1 MPVTGRKNF
10 TFKEDFANEKT
21 FDQHGSGGQ
30 YGSQHHT
37 CPCFCIRGG
46 QQPETVIG
54 QEIDRQNSSEDY
66 SEVSSLDQLTYTGN
80 ECKVRLKENI
90 VMTTAVTVNSGN
102 RLTIDLNGHT
112 LTAPENDRA
121 FRIQDGALTI
131 EDSIGTG
138 VIQGSGTVTSYGGNG
153 GAIWMS
159 SSDSNNAL
167 TLTGGTI
174 RGFTAKYG
182 AGVYMGSGTFHMTGG
197 AIQNCLATDG
207 GLADGGG
214 VYVFGGSFELTDG
227 TISACK
233 ANNAGG
239 GVYVSSGSFE
249 MSGGSIE
256 NCTAHEG
263 AGVKV
268 YASNGK
274 TASFSMNGSG
284 EIKNCNQNGVSVSAI
299 GNGTPEFTMD
309 GGTIEGS
316 SGYGVWV
323 AAGSAVMSGGSVKDS
338 ERYDI
343 YIGRSATLTVNNTQV
358 GGTVMN
364 MGAITGQGSAEF
376 TGTVENL
383 GYVGAGKIT
392 GCKIHRIEHRS
403 PYKGTIENSTWDE
416 YVYLLG
422 YRWPAEKIPSAAGES
437 ISLKFP
443 SYISEPAAM
452 TNTLVI
458 PEGVT
463 VTVDLA
469 GKPVSADTTVTSD
482 IKIINHGTLT
492 LIDSST
498 GGTLSIPIENDGVL
512 NANGGTVTGE
522 VTNKGTI
529 QATGTPVTKF
539 TGTLVNEE
547 GASVTAGNFMDCT
560 ITNNG
565 GTIGGDA
572 IFDRPEPDPEQPG
585 AGSEDGGAGAV
596 IAALAVGTVVVGGG
610 ILLAHSY
617 IQNNLP
623 EGFAVPETRRELA
636 VVLWNMA
643 SKPEPASQQTYTDV
657 QDEEVLK
664 AVCWAVENELVTP
677 ETESTL
683 GADVRVNRL
692 QVIGAMY
699 QTNKRKK

>member
-1 MPVTGRKNF
+1 MRPG
-10 TFKEDFANEKT
+10 
-21 FDQHGSGGQ
+21 
-30 YGSQHHT
+30 
-37 CPCFCIRGG
+37 GG

-66 SEVSSLDQLTYTGN
+66 SEVSSLNQLTYTGN
-80 ECKVRLKENI
+80 ECKVRLTEDI
-90 VMTTAVTVNSGN
+90 VMTGAVTVNNGN

-112 LTAPENDRA
+112 LTAAANSQA
-121 FRIQDGALTI
+121 FRIQNGALTI
-131 EDSIGTG
+131 EDSGSTG
-138 VIQGSGTVTSYGGNG
+138 VIQGSGTVTGNG

-159 SSDSNNAL
+159 SNDSNNAL

-174 RGFTAKYG
+174 RGFTA
-182 AGVYMGSGTFHMTGG
+182 T
-197 AIQNCLATDG
+197 
-207 GLADGGG
+207 DGGG
-214 VYVFGGSFELTDG
+214 VYVSGGSFEMSGG
-227 TISACK
+227 TISACN
-233 ANNAGG
+233 AANAGG

-268 YASNGK
+268 LASSGK
-274 TASFSMNGSG
+274 ASFSMSGSG
-284 EIKNCNQNGVSVSAI
+284 EIKNCNQDGVSIAAI
-299 GNGTPEFTMD
+299 GGTSEFSMS
-309 GGTIEGS
+309 GGTIEDN
-316 SGYGVWV
+316 SGFGVWV
-323 AAGSAVMSGGSVKDS
+323 DNGSAVMSGGSVKGS

-343 YIGRSATLTVNNTQV
+343 YIGSRAALTVKNTQV
-358 GGTVMN
+358 GGTVLN
-364 MGAITGQGSAEF
+364 LGKITGQGSAEF
-376 TGTVENL
+376 TGTVENS
-383 GYVGAGKIT
+383 GSAVAEIT

-403 PYKGTIENSTWDE
+403 PYKGTITDSPCDE

-422 YRWPAEKIPSAAGES
+422 RSWKIPSEAGES
-437 ISLKFP
+437 ITLKVSSYLPPVMENSL
-443 SYISEPAAM
+443 
-452 TNTLVI
+452 TI
-458 PEGVT
+458 PKGVT

-469 GKPVSADTTVTSD
+469 GKTLSAKESD
-482 IKIINHGTLT
+482 FKIINHGTLT

-498 GGTLSIPIENDGVL
+498 GGTLSIPIENDDDGVL
-512 NANGGTVTGE
+512 NANGGTVTSE

-529 QATGTPVTKF
+529 KATGTPVTQF
-539 TGTLVNEE
+539 TGTLVNQE
-547 GASVTAGNFMDCT
+547 GASVTAGDFRGCM

-572 IFDRPEPDPEQPG
+572 IWDNPEPGPEQPG

-596 IAALAVGTVVVGGG
+596 IAALAVGTAVVGGG

-623 EGFAVPETRRELA
+623 EGFAVPETRQELA

-643 SKPEPASQQTYTDV
+643 GKPEPASQQTYTDV

>member
-1 MPVTGRKNF
+1 MRKRLISMVLAVSMAVSIMPAPA
-10 TFKEDFANEKT
+10 FA
-21 FDQHGSGGQ
+21 SG
-30 YGSQHHT
+30 
-37 CPCFCIRGG
+37 GG
-46 QQPETVIG
+46 QQSETVIG
-54 QEIDRQNSSEDY
+54 QEIDRQNSSGDY
-66 SEVSSLDQLTYTGN
+66 SEVSSLDQLIYTN
-80 ECKVRLKENI
+80 NKCKVRLTENI
-90 VMTTAVTVNSGN
+90 VMTGAVTVNNGN

-112 LTAPENDRA
+112 LTAAANSKA
-121 FRIQDGALTI
+121 FWIRNGALTI

-138 VIQGSGTVTSYGGNG
+138 VIQGNGTVNGDG

-174 RGFTAKYG
+174 RGFTA
-182 AGVYMGSGTFHMTGG
+182 T
-197 AIQNCLATDG
+197 
-207 GLADGGG
+207 DGGG
-214 VYVFGGSFELTDG
+214 VYVDGGSFEMSGG
-227 TISACK
+227 TISACN
-233 ANNAGG
+233 ATNAGG
-239 GVYVSSGSFE
+239 GVYVSSGSFK

-256 NCTAHEG
+256 DCTAHEG

-274 TASFSMNGSG
+274 TASFSMTGGEIQNCNTDGVSIYAIGSG
-284 EIKNCNQNGVSVSAI
+284 TS
-299 GNGTPEFTMD
+299 EFTMT
-309 GGTIEGS
+309 GGTIEDNG
-316 SGYGVWV
+316 GYGVWV
-323 AAGSAVMSGGSVKDS
+323 DNGSAVMSGGSVKGS

-343 YIGRSATLTVNNTQV
+343 YIGSRATLTVNNTQV
-358 GGTVMN
+358 GGTVLN
-364 MGAITGQGSAEF
+364 MGKITGQGSAEF
-376 TGTVENL
+376 TGTVENS
-383 GYVGAGKIT
+383 GYAAAGIT

-403 PYKGTIENSTWDE
+403 PYKGTITDSPCDE

-422 YRWPAEKIPSAAGES
+422 YSWPTAKIPSGAGES

-443 SYISEPAAM
+443 SYITPKME
-452 TNTLVI
+452 NTLEI

-469 GKPVSADTTVTSD
+469 GKPVSADTGASD

-492 LIDSST
+492 LIDSGT
-498 GGTLSIPIENDGVL
+498 DGTLSIPIENDGVL
-512 NANGGTVTGE
+512 NANGGTVTGK
-522 VTNKGTI
+522 VTNRGTI

-547 GASVTAGNFMDCT
+547 GASVTAGNFKDCT

-565 GTIGGDA
+565 GTIGGGA
-572 IFDRPEPDPEQPG
+572 ILDNPEPDPEQPG

-596 IAALAVGTVVVGGG
+596 IAALAVGTAVVGGG

-623 EGFAVPETRRELA
+623 EGFAVPETRQELA

-643 SKPEPASQQTYTDV
+643 GKPEPASQQTYTDV

-664 AVCWAVENELVTP
+664 AVCWAVENELVIP

-692 QVIGAMY
+692 QVIRAMY

>member
-1 MPVTGRKNF
+1 MRP
-10 TFKEDFANEKT
+10 
-21 FDQHGSGGQ
+21 
-30 YGSQHHT
+30 
-37 CPCFCIRGG
+37 GG

-54 QEIDRQNSSEDY
+54 QEIDRQNSSGDY
-66 SEVSSLDQLTYTGN
+66 LEVSSLDQLTYINN
-80 ECKVRLKENI
+80 ECKVRLTKDI
-90 VMTTAVTVNSGN
+90 VMTKAVTVNNGN
-102 RLTIDLNGHT
+102 SLTIDLNGHT
-112 LTAPENDRA
+112 LTAAANSQA
-121 FRIQDGALTI
+121 FRIQGGALTI

-138 VIQGSGTVTSYGGNG
+138 VIQGSGTVTGNG

-174 RGFTAKYG
+174 RGFTA
-182 AGVYMGSGTFHMTGG
+182 T
-197 AIQNCLATDG
+197 
-207 GLADGGG
+207 DGGG
-214 VYVFGGSFELTDG
+214 VYVDG
-227 TISACK
+227 
-233 ANNAGG
+233 
-239 GVYVSSGSFE
+239 GSFE

-256 NCTAHEG
+256 DCTAHEG

-274 TASFSMNGSG
+274 TASFSMTGGEIQNCNTDGVSIYAIGSG
-284 EIKNCNQNGVSVSAI
+284 TS
-299 GNGTPEFTMD
+299 EFTMT
-309 GGTIEGS
+309 GGTIEDNG
-316 SGYGVWV
+316 GYGVWV
-323 AAGSAVMSGGSVKDS
+323 DNGSAVMSGGSVKGS

-343 YIGRSATLTVNNTQV
+343 YIGSRATLTVNNTQV
-358 GGTVMN
+358 GGTVLN
-364 MGAITGQGSAEF
+364 MGKITGQGSAEF
-376 TGTVENL
+376 TGTVENS
-383 GYVGAGKIT
+383 GYAAAGIT

-403 PYKGTIENSTWDE
+403 PYKGTIEGSTWDE

-422 YRWPAEKIPSAAGES
+422 YSWPTAKIPSGAGES

-443 SYISEPAAM
+443 SYITPKME
-452 TNTLVI
+452 NTLEI

-469 GKPVSADTTVTSD
+469 GKPVSADTGASD

-492 LIDSST
+492 LIDSGT
-498 GGTLSIPIENDGVL
+498 DGTLSIPIENDGVL
-512 NANGGTVTGE
+512 NANGGTVTGK
-522 VTNKGTI
+522 VTNRGTI
-529 QATGTPVTKF
+529 QATGTPVTQF
-539 TGTLVNEE
+539 TGTLVNQE
-547 GASVTAGNFMDCT
+547 GASVTAGDFRGCT

-565 GTIGGDA
+565 GTIGGGA
-572 IFDRPEPDPEQPG
+572 ILDKPEPDPEQPG

-623 EGFAVPETRRELA
+623 EGFAVPETRQELA

-643 SKPEPASQQTYTDV
+643 GKPEPASQQTYTDV

>member
-1 MPVTGRKNF
+1 MRPG
-10 TFKEDFANEKT
+10 
-21 FDQHGSGGQ
+21 
-30 YGSQHHT
+30 
-37 CPCFCIRGG
+37 GG

-54 QEIDRQNSSEDY
+54 QEIDQQNSSGDY
-66 SEVSSLDQLTYTGN
+66 SEVSSLDQLTYTNN
-80 ECKVRLKENI
+80 ECKVRLTESI
-90 VMTTAVTVNSGN
+90 VMTGAVTVNNGN

-112 LTAPENDRA
+112 LTAAENSRA
-121 FRIQDGALTI
+121 FFIQNGALTI
-131 EDSIGTG
+131 EDSIGGG
-138 VIQGSGTVTSYGGNG
+138 VIQGSGTVTGNG

-159 SSDSNNAL
+159 SNDSNNAL

-174 RGFTAKYG
+174 RGFTA
-182 AGVYMGSGTFHMTGG
+182 T
-197 AIQNCLATDG
+197 
-207 GLADGGG
+207 DGGG
-214 VYVFGGSFELTDG
+214 VYVSGGSFEMSGG
-227 TISACK
+227 TISACN
-233 ANNAGG
+233 AANAGG

-256 NCTAHEG
+256 DCTAHEG

-268 YASNGK
+268 LASSGK
-274 TASFSMNGSG
+274 ASFSMSGSG
-284 EIKNCNQNGVSVSAI
+284 EIKNCNQDGVSIAAI
-299 GNGTPEFTMD
+299 GGTSEFSMS
-309 GGTIEGS
+309 GGTIEDN
-316 SGYGVWV
+316 SGFGVWV
-323 AAGSAVMSGGSVKDS
+323 DNGSAVMSGGSVKGS

-343 YIGRSATLTVNNTQV
+343 YIGSRAALTVKNTQV
-358 GGTVMN
+358 GGTVLN
-364 MGAITGQGSAEF
+364 LGKITGQGSAEF
-376 TGTVENL
+376 TGTVENS
-383 GYVGAGKIT
+383 GYAVAEIT

-403 PYKGTIENSTWDE
+403 PYKGTITDSPCDE

-422 YRWPAEKIPSAAGES
+422 RSWPTAKIPSEAGES
-437 ISLKFP
+437 ITLKVSSYLPPVMENSL
-443 SYISEPAAM
+443 E
-452 TNTLVI
+452 I
-458 PEGVT
+458 PKGVT

-469 GKPVSADTTVTSD
+469 GKTLSAKESD
-482 IKIINHGTLT
+482 FKIINHGTLT
-492 LIDSST
+492 LIDSGT
-498 GGTLSIPIENDGVL
+498 DGTLSIPIENDDDGVL
-512 NANGGTVTGE
+512 NANGGTVTSE

-529 QATGTPVTKF
+529 QATGTPVTQF

-547 GASVTAGNFMDCT
+547 GASVTAGDFRDCT

-572 IFDRPEPDPEQPG
+572 IWDNPEPGPEQPG

-596 IAALAVGTVVVGGG
+596 IAALAVGTAVVGGG

-623 EGFAVPETRRELA
+623 EGFAVPETRQELA

-643 SKPEPASQQTYTDV
+643 GKPEPASQQTYTDV

>member
-1 MPVTGRKNF
+1 MRPG
-10 TFKEDFANEKT
+10 
-21 FDQHGSGGQ
+21 
-30 YGSQHHT
+30 
-37 CPCFCIRGG
+37 GG
-46 QQPETVIG
+46 QQSETVIG
-54 QEIDRQNSSEDY
+54 QEIDQQNSSDDY
-66 SEVSSLDQLTYTGN
+66 TEVNSLDNLTYTN
-80 ECKVRLKENI
+80 NVCKIRLAADT
-90 VMTTAVTVNSGN
+90 VMTGSVTVNSGKS
-102 RLTIDLNGHT
+102 LTIDLNGHT
-112 LTAPENDRA
+112 LTAPENSKA
-121 FRIQDGALTI
+121 FWIRNGALTI

-138 VIQGSGTVTSYGGNG
+138 VIQGSGTVNGYG

-159 SSDSNNAL
+159 SGDSTNAL

-174 RGFTAKYG
+174 RGFNAGYG
-182 AGVYMGSGTFHMTGG
+182 AGVYMGNGTFHMTGG
-197 AIQNCLATDG
+197 AIQSCSA
-207 GLADGGG
+207 ADGGG
-214 VYVFGGSFELTDG
+214 VYVDGGSFKMTDG
-227 TISACK
+227 TISACN
-233 ANNAGG
+233 ATNAGG
-239 GVYVSSGSFE
+239 GVYVSSGTFE

-268 YASNGK
+268 LVSSGK
-274 TASFSMNGSG
+274 ASFSMS
-284 EIKNCNQNGVSVSAI
+284 
-299 GNGTPEFTMD
+299 

-316 SGYGVWV
+316 SRDGVSIAAIGSGTPEFSMSGGTIKDNSGFGVWV
-323 AAGSAVMSGGSVKDS
+323 DNGSAVISGGSVKGS
-338 ERYDI
+338 ERYDV
-343 YIGRSATLTVNNTQV
+343 YIGSRAALKVNDTQV
-358 GGTVMN
+358 GGTVLN
-364 MGAITGQGSAEF
+364 LGKITGQGSAEF
-376 TGTVENL
+376 TGTVENS
-383 GYVGAGKIT
+383 GYAAAGIT
-392 GCKIHRIEHRS
+392 GCKIHRIEHRF

-422 YRWPAEKIPSAAGES
+422 HSWPTAKIPSAAGES
-437 ISLKFP
+437 ISLKVP
-443 SYISEPAAM
+443 SYITATME
-452 TNTLVI
+452 NTLVI

-469 GKPVSADTTVTSD
+469 GKTLSAENSD
-482 IKIINHGTLT
+482 LKIINHGTLT

-498 GGTLSIPIENDGVL
+498 GGTLSIPIENDGIL
-512 NANGGTVTGE
+512 NANGGTVTSE

-547 GASVTAGNFMDCT
+547 GASVTAGDFIDCM

-565 GTIGGDA
+565 GTISGDA
-572 IFDRPEPDPEQPG
+572 ILEEPKPDPEQPG

-623 EGFAVPETRRELA
+623 EGFAVPETRQELA

-643 SKPEPASQQTYTDV
+643 GKPEPASQQTYTDV

-683 GADVRVNRL
+683 GADVRVSRL

>member
-1 MPVTGRKNF
+1 MKKRLISMVLAVSMAVSIMP
-10 TFKEDFANEKT
+10 APACA
-21 FDQHGSGGQ
+21 SG
-30 YGSQHHT
+30 
-37 CPCFCIRGG
+37 GG

-66 SEVSSLDQLTYTGN
+66 SEVSSLDQLTYTNN
-80 ECKVRLKENI
+80 ECKVRLTKDI
-90 VMTTAVTVNSGN
+90 VMTGAVTVNNGN

-112 LTAPENDRA
+112 LTAAENSRA
-121 FRIQDGALTI
+121 FFIQNGALTI
-131 EDSIGTG
+131 EDSTGRG
-138 VIQGSGTVTSYGGNG
+138 VIQGSGTVNGYG
-153 GAIWMS
+153 GAILMNG
-159 SSDSNNAL
+159 SDSNNAL
-167 TLTGGTI
+167 TLAGGTI
-174 RGFTAKYG
+174 SGFTAKYG
-182 AGVYMGSGTFHMTGG
+182 AGVSMGNGTFRMTGG
-197 AIQNCLATDG
+197 AIRNCSATG
-207 GLADGGG
+207 GKADGGG
-214 VYVFGGSFELTDG
+214 VYVSGGSFEMSDG
-227 TISACK
+227 TISACN
-233 ANNAGG
+233 AANAGG
-239 GVYVSSGSFE
+239 GVYVLSGSFE

-256 NCTAHEG
+256 DCTAYEG

-268 YASNGK
+268 YPSSGK
-274 TASFSMNGSG
+274 TASFSMTGG
-284 EIKNCNQNGVSVSAI
+284 EIKNCNTNGVSIYAI
-299 GNGTPEFTMD
+299 GGTSEFSMS
-309 GGTIEGS
+309 GGTIEDNG
-316 SGYGVWV
+316 GDGVRV
-323 AAGSAVMSGGSVKDS
+323 DAGSAVMSGGSVTRS
-338 ERYDI
+338 ELYDI
-343 YIGRSATLTVNNTQV
+343 RIGSSATLTVNNTQV
-358 GGTVMN
+358 GGTVLN
-364 MGAITGQGSAEF
+364 MGKITGNGSAKF
-376 TGTVENL
+376 TGTVENS
-383 GYVGAGKIT
+383 GSAVAEIT
-392 GCKIHRIEHRS
+392 GCTIHRIEHRF
-403 PYKGTIENSTWDE
+403 PYKGTIEGSPDE

-422 YRWPAEKIPSAAGES
+422 HSWPTAKIPSAAGES
-437 ISLKFP
+437 ISLKVP
-443 SYISEPAAM
+443 SYITATME
-452 TNTLVI
+452 NTLVI

-469 GKPVSADTTVTSD
+469 GKPVSADAETSD

-512 NANGGTVTGE
+512 NANGGTVTSE

-529 QATGTPVTKF
+529 KATGTPVTQF
-539 TGTLVNEE
+539 TGTLVNQE
-547 GASVTAGNFMDCT
+547 GASVTAGDFRGCM

-572 IFDRPEPDPEQPG
+572 IWDNPEPGPEQPG
-585 AGSEDGGAGAV
+585 AGSEDGGAGAA

-623 EGFAVPETRRELA
+623 EGFAVPETRQELA

-643 SKPEPASQQTYTDV
+643 GKPEPASQQTYTDV

>member
-1 MPVTGRKNF
+1 MRRG
-10 TFKEDFANEKT
+10 
-21 FDQHGSGGQ
+21 
-30 YGSQHHT
+30 
-37 CPCFCIRGG
+37 GG

-54 QEIDRQNSSEDY
+54 QETDRQNSSEDY
-66 SEVSSLDQLTYTGN
+66 SEVSSLDQLTYTNN
-80 ECKVRLKENI
+80 ECKVRLTENI
-90 VMTTAVTVNSGN
+90 VMTGAVTVNNGN

-112 LTAPENDRA
+112 LTAAENSRA
-121 FRIQDGALTI
+121 FFIQNGALTI
-131 EDSIGTG
+131 EDSGSTG
-138 VIQGSGTVTSYGGNG
+138 VIQGSGTVTGNG

-174 RGFTAKYG
+174 RGFTA
-182 AGVYMGSGTFHMTGG
+182 T
-197 AIQNCLATDG
+197 
-207 GLADGGG
+207 DGGG
-214 VYVFGGSFELTDG
+214 VYVSGGSFKMTDG
-227 TISACK
+227 TISTCNAT
-233 ANNAGG
+233 NAGG

-268 YASNGK
+268 LASSGK
-274 TASFSMNGSG
+274 ASFSMSGSG
-284 EIKNCNQNGVSVSAI
+284 EIKNCNQDGVSIAAI
-299 GNGTPEFTMD
+299 GGTSEFSMS
-309 GGTIEGS
+309 GGTIEDN
-316 SGYGVWV
+316 SGFGVWV
-323 AAGSAVMSGGSVKDS
+323 DNGSAVMSGGSVKGS

-343 YIGRSATLTVNNTQV
+343 YIGSRAALTVKNTQV
-358 GGTVMN
+358 GGTVLN
-364 MGAITGQGSAEF
+364 LGKITGQGSAEF
-376 TGTVENL
+376 TGTVENS
-383 GYVGAGKIT
+383 GYAVAEIT

-403 PYKGTIENSTWDE
+403 PYKGTITGSTWDE

-422 YRWPAEKIPSAAGES
+422 RSWPTAKIPSEAGES
-437 ISLKFP
+437 ITLKVSSYLPPVMENSL
-443 SYISEPAAM
+443 E
-452 TNTLVI
+452 I
-458 PEGVT
+458 PKGVT

-469 GKPVSADTTVTSD
+469 GKTLSAEESD
-482 IKIINHGTLT
+482 FKIINHGTLT

-512 NANGGTVTGE
+512 NANGGTVTSE

-529 QATGTPVTKF
+529 KATGTPVTQF
-539 TGTLVNEE
+539 TGTLVNQE
-547 GASVTAGNFMDCT
+547 GASVTAGDFRGCM

-572 IFDRPEPDPEQPG
+572 ILDNPEPDPEQPG

-596 IAALAVGTVVVGGG
+596 IAALAVGTAVVGGG

-623 EGFAVPETRRELA
+623 EGFAVPETRQELA

-643 SKPEPASQQTYTDV
+643 GKPEPASQQTYTDV

>member
-1 MPVTGRKNF
+1 MRPG
-10 TFKEDFANEKT
+10 
-21 FDQHGSGGQ
+21 
-30 YGSQHHT
+30 
-37 CPCFCIRGG
+37 GG

-54 QEIDRQNSSEDY
+54 QEIDRQNSSGDY

-80 ECKVRLKENI
+80 ECRVRLTEDI
-90 VMTTAVTVNSGN
+90 VMTGAVTVNNGN

-112 LTAPENDRA
+112 LTAAANSQA
-121 FRIQDGALTI
+121 FRIQNGALTI
-131 EDSIGTG
+131 EDSGSTG
-138 VIQGSGTVTSYGGNG
+138 VIQGSGTVTGNG

-159 SSDSNNAL
+159 SNDSNNAL

-174 RGFTAKYG
+174 RGFTA
-182 AGVYMGSGTFHMTGG
+182 T
-197 AIQNCLATDG
+197 
-207 GLADGGG
+207 DGGG
-214 VYVFGGSFELTDG
+214 VYVSGGSFEMSGG
-227 TISACK
+227 TISACN
-233 ANNAGG
+233 AANAGG

-268 YASNGK
+268 LASSGK
-274 TASFSMNGSG
+274 ASFSMSGSG
-284 EIKNCNQNGVSVSAI
+284 EIKNCNQDGVSIAAI
-299 GNGTPEFTMD
+299 GGTSEFSMS
-309 GGTIEGS
+309 GGTIEDN
-316 SGYGVWV
+316 SGFGVWV
-323 AAGSAVMSGGSVKDS
+323 DNGSAVMSGGSVKGS

-343 YIGRSATLTVNNTQV
+343 YIGSRAALTVKNTQV
-358 GGTVMN
+358 GGTVLN
-364 MGAITGQGSAEF
+364 LGKITGQGSAEF
-376 TGTVENL
+376 TGTVENS
-383 GYVGAGKIT
+383 GYAVAEIT

-403 PYKGTIENSTWDE
+403 PYKGTITDSPCDE

-422 YRWPAEKIPSAAGES
+422 RSWKIPSGAGES
-437 ISLKFP
+437 ITLKVSSYLPPVMENSL
-443 SYISEPAAM
+443 
-452 TNTLVI
+452 TI
-458 PEGVT
+458 PKGVT

-469 GKPVSADTTVTSD
+469 GKTLSAKESD
-482 IKIINHGTLT
+482 FKIINHGTLT

-498 GGTLSIPIENDGVL
+498 GGTLSIPIENDDDGVL
-512 NANGGTVTGE
+512 NANGGTVTSE

-529 QATGTPVTKF
+529 KATGTPVTQF
-539 TGTLVNEE
+539 TGTLVNQE
-547 GASVTAGNFMDCT
+547 GASVTAGDFRGCM

-572 IFDRPEPDPEQPG
+572 IWDNPEPGPEQPG

-596 IAALAVGTVVVGGG
+596 IAALAVGTAVVGGG

-623 EGFAVPETRRELA
+623 EGFAVPETRQELA

-643 SKPEPASQQTYTDV
+643 GKPEPASQQTYTDV

>member
-1 MPVTGRKNF
+1 MRKRLISMVLAVSMAVSIMPAPA
-10 TFKEDFANEKT
+10 FA
-21 FDQHGSGGQ
+21 SG
-30 YGSQHHT
+30 
-37 CPCFCIRGG
+37 GG

-66 SEVSSLDQLTYTGN
+66 SEVSSASSLDQLTYTSQ
-80 ECKVRLKENI
+80 ECKVRLTENI
-90 VMTTAVTVNSGN
+90 VMTTAVTVNNGN

-112 LTAPENDRA
+112 LTAAANSKA
-121 FRIQDGALTI
+121 FYIQGGALTI
-131 EDSIGTG
+131 EDRVGTG
-138 VIQGSGTVTSYGGNG
+138 AIQGSGTVTGDG
-153 GAIWMS
+153 GAICMS
-159 SSDSNNAL
+159 SGDSTNAL

-182 AGVYMGSGTFHMTGG
+182 AGVYMGNGTFQMTGG
-197 AIQNCLATDG
+197 VIKNCNASGDDLS
-207 GLADGGG
+207 DGGG
-214 VYVFGGSFELTDG
+214 VYVFGGSFKMTDG
-227 TISACK
+227 TISACN
-233 ANNAGG
+233 ATNAGG

-256 NCTAHEG
+256 DCTAHEG

-268 YASNGK
+268 YASGGK
-274 TASFSMNGSG
+274 TASFSMSDSG
-284 EIKNCNQNGVSVSAI
+284 KIKNCNTDGVSIYTI
-299 GNGTPEFTMD
+299 GGTSEFTMT
-309 GGTIEGS
+309 GGTIEDN

-323 AAGSAVMSGGSVKDS
+323 DNGSAVMSGGSVKGS

-343 YIGRSATLTVNNTQV
+343 YIGSRATLTVNNTQV
-358 GGTVMN
+358 GGTVLN
-364 MGAITGQGSAEF
+364 LGKITGQGSAEF
-376 TGTVENL
+376 TGTVENS
-383 GYVGAGKIT
+383 GYAVAEIT

-422 YRWPAEKIPSAAGES
+422 RSWPTAKIQSAAGES
-437 ISLKFP
+437 ITLKVS
-443 SYISEPAAM
+443 SYLPPVME
-452 TNTLVI
+452 NTLEI
-458 PEGVT
+458 PKGVT

-469 GKPVSADTTVTSD
+469 GKTLSAKESD
-482 IKIINHGTLT
+482 FKIINHGTLT

-512 NANGGTVTGE
+512 NANGGTVTSE

-529 QATGTPVTKF
+529 QATGTPVTQF
-539 TGTLVNEE
+539 TGTLFNEE
-547 GASVTAGNFMDCT
+547 GASVTAGDFTACT

-596 IAALAVGTVVVGGG
+596 IAALAVGTAVVGGG

-623 EGFAVPETRRELA
+623 EGFAVPETRQELA

-643 SKPEPASQQTYTDV
+643 GKPEPASQQTYTDV

>member
-1 MPVTGRKNF
+1 MRPG
-10 TFKEDFANEKT
+10 
-21 FDQHGSGGQ
+21 
-30 YGSQHHT
+30 
-37 CPCFCIRGG
+37 GG

-54 QEIDRQNSSEDY
+54 QEIDRQNSSGDY
-66 SEVSSLDQLTYTGN
+66 LEVSSLNQLIYTNN
-80 ECKVRLKENI
+80 ECKVRLTKDI
-90 VMTTAVTVNSGN
+90 VMTKAVTVNNGN
-102 RLTIDLNGHT
+102 SLTIDLNGHT
-112 LTAPENDRA
+112 LTAAANSQA
-121 FRIQDGALTI
+121 FRIQGGALTI

-138 VIQGSGTVTSYGGNG
+138 VIQGSGTVTGNG

-174 RGFTAKYG
+174 RGFTA
-182 AGVYMGSGTFHMTGG
+182 T
-197 AIQNCLATDG
+197 
-207 GLADGGG
+207 DGGG
-214 VYVFGGSFELTDG
+214 VYVDGGSFEMSGG
-227 TISACK
+227 TISACN
-233 ANNAGG
+233 ATNAGG
-239 GVYVSSGSFE
+239 GVYVSSGSFK

-256 NCTAHEG
+256 DCTAHEG

-274 TASFSMNGSG
+274 TASFSMTGGEIQNCNTDGVSIYAIGSG
-284 EIKNCNQNGVSVSAI
+284 TS
-299 GNGTPEFTMD
+299 EFTMT
-309 GGTIEGS
+309 GGTIEDNG
-316 SGYGVWV
+316 GYGVWV
-323 AAGSAVMSGGSVKDS
+323 DNGSAVMSGGSVKGS

-343 YIGRSATLTVNNTQV
+343 YIGSRATLTVNNTQV
-358 GGTVMN
+358 GGTVLN
-364 MGAITGQGSAEF
+364 MGKITGQGSAEF
-376 TGTVENL
+376 TGTVENS
-383 GYVGAGKIT
+383 GYAAAGIT

-403 PYKGTIENSTWDE
+403 PYKGTIEGSTWDE

-422 YRWPAEKIPSAAGES
+422 YSWPTAKIPSGAGES

-443 SYISEPAAM
+443 SYITPKME
-452 TNTLVI
+452 NTLEI

-469 GKPVSADTTVTSD
+469 GMPVSADTGASD

-492 LIDSST
+492 LIDSGT
-498 GGTLSIPIENDGVL
+498 DGTLSIPIENDGVL
-512 NANGGTVTGE
+512 NANGGTVTGK
-522 VTNKGTI
+522 VTNRGTI
-529 QATGTPVTKF
+529 QATGTPVTQF
-539 TGTLVNEE
+539 TGTLVNQE
-547 GASVTAGNFMDCT
+547 GASVTAGDFRGCT

-565 GTIGGDA
+565 GTIGGGA
-572 IFDRPEPDPEQPG
+572 ILDKPEPDPEQPG

-596 IAALAVGTVVVGGG
+596 IAALAVGTAVVGGG

-623 EGFAVPETRRELA
+623 EGFAVPETRQELA

-643 SKPEPASQQTYTDV
+643 GKPEPASQQTYTDV

>member
-1 MPVTGRKNF
+1 MCENTL
-10 TFKEDFANEKT
+10 
-21 FDQHGSGGQ
+21 H
-30 YGSQHHT
+30 
-37 CPCFCIRGG
+37 
-46 QQPETVIG
+46 
-54 QEIDRQNSSEDY
+54 QN
-66 SEVSSLDQLTYTGN
+66 
-80 ECKVRLKENI
+80 
-90 VMTTAVTVNSGN
+90 
-102 RLTIDLNGHT
+102 
-112 LTAPENDRA
+112 
-121 FRIQDGALTI
+121 GALTI
-131 EDSIGTG
+131 EDSDSTG
-138 VIQGSGTVTSYGGNG
+138 VIQGSGTVTGNG

-174 RGFTAKYG
+174 RGFTA
-182 AGVYMGSGTFHMTGG
+182 T
-197 AIQNCLATDG
+197 
-207 GLADGGG
+207 DGGG
-214 VYVFGGSFELTDG
+214 VYVSGGSFKMTDG
-227 TISACK
+227 TISTCNAT
-233 ANNAGG
+233 NAGG

-268 YASNGK
+268 LASSGK
-274 TASFSMNGSG
+274 ASFSMSGSG
-284 EIKNCNQNGVSVSAI
+284 EIKNCNQDGVSIAAI
-299 GNGTPEFTMD
+299 GGTSEFSMS
-309 GGTIEGS
+309 GGTIEDN
-316 SGYGVWV
+316 SGFGVWV
-323 AAGSAVMSGGSVKDS
+323 DNGSAVMSGGSVKGS

-343 YIGRSATLTVNNTQV
+343 YIGSRAALTVKNTQV
-358 GGTVMN
+358 GGTVLN
-364 MGAITGQGSAEF
+364 LGKITGQGSAEF
-376 TGTVENL
+376 TGTVENS
-383 GYVGAGKIT
+383 GYAVAEIT

-403 PYKGTIENSTWDE
+403 PYKGTITGSTWDE

-422 YRWPAEKIPSAAGES
+422 RSWPTAKIPSEAGES
-437 ISLKFP
+437 ITLKVSSYLPPVMENSL
-443 SYISEPAAM
+443 E
-452 TNTLVI
+452 I
-458 PEGVT
+458 PKGVT

-469 GKPVSADTTVTSD
+469 GKTLSAEESD
-482 IKIINHGTLT
+482 FKIINHGTLT

-512 NANGGTVTGE
+512 NANGGTVTSE

-529 QATGTPVTKF
+529 KATGTPVTQF
-539 TGTLVNEE
+539 TGTLVNQE
-547 GASVTAGNFMDCT
+547 GASVTAGDFRGCM

-572 IFDRPEPDPEQPG
+572 ILDNPEPDPEQPG

-596 IAALAVGTVVVGGG
+596 IAALAVGTAVVGGG

-623 EGFAVPETRRELA
+623 EGFAVPETRQELA

-643 SKPEPASQQTYTDV
+643 GKPEPASQQTYTDV

>member
-1 MPVTGRKNF
+1 MRPG
-10 TFKEDFANEKT
+10 
-21 FDQHGSGGQ
+21 
-30 YGSQHHT
+30 
-37 CPCFCIRGG
+37 GG

-54 QEIDRQNSSEDY
+54 QEIDRQNSSGDY
-66 SEVSSLDQLTYTGN
+66 LEVSSLDQLTYINN
-80 ECKVRLKENI
+80 ECKVRLTKDI
-90 VMTTAVTVNSGN
+90 VMTKAVTVNNGN
-102 RLTIDLNGHT
+102 SLTIDLNGHT
-112 LTAPENDRA
+112 LTAAANSQA
-121 FRIQDGALTI
+121 FRIQGGALTI

-138 VIQGSGTVTSYGGNG
+138 VIQGSGTVTGNG

-174 RGFTAKYG
+174 RGFTA
-182 AGVYMGSGTFHMTGG
+182 T
-197 AIQNCLATDG
+197 
-207 GLADGGG
+207 DGGG
-214 VYVFGGSFELTDG
+214 VYVDGGSFEMSGG
-227 TISACK
+227 TISACN
-233 ANNAGG
+233 ATNAGG
-239 GVYVSSGSFE
+239 GVYVSSGSFK

-256 NCTAHEG
+256 DCTAHEG

-274 TASFSMNGSG
+274 TASFSMTGGEIQNCNTDGVSIYAIGSG
-284 EIKNCNQNGVSVSAI
+284 TS
-299 GNGTPEFTMD
+299 EFTMT
-309 GGTIEGS
+309 GGTIEDNG
-316 SGYGVWV
+316 GYGVWV
-323 AAGSAVMSGGSVKDS
+323 DNGSAVMSGGSVKGS

-343 YIGRSATLTVNNTQV
+343 YIGSRATLTVNNTQV
-358 GGTVMN
+358 GGTVLN
-364 MGAITGQGSAEF
+364 MGKITGQGSAEF
-376 TGTVENL
+376 TGTVENS
-383 GYVGAGKIT
+383 GYAAAGIT

-403 PYKGTIENSTWDE
+403 PYKRTITDSPCDE

-422 YRWPAEKIPSAAGES
+422 YSWPTAKIPSGAGES

-443 SYISEPAAM
+443 SYITPKME
-452 TNTLVI
+452 NTLEI

-469 GKPVSADTTVTSD
+469 GKPVSADTGASD

-492 LIDSST
+492 LIDSGT
-498 GGTLSIPIENDGVL
+498 DGTLSIPIENDGVL
-512 NANGGTVTGE
+512 NANGGTVTGK
-522 VTNKGTI
+522 VTNRGTI

-547 GASVTAGNFMDCT
+547 GASVTAGNFKDCT

-572 IFDRPEPDPEQPG
+572 ILDKPEPDPEQPG
-585 AGSEDGGAGAV
+585 AGSEDGGTGAV
-596 IAALAVGTVVVGGG
+596 IAALAVGTAVVGGG

-623 EGFAVPETRRELA
+623 EGFAVPETRQELA

-643 SKPEPASQQTYTDV
+643 GKPEPASQQTYTDV

>member
-1 MPVTGRKNF
+1 MR
-10 TFKEDFANEKT
+10 
-21 FDQHGSGGQ
+21 
-30 YGSQHHT
+30 
-37 CPCFCIRGG
+37 RGG

-54 QEIDRQNSSEDY
+54 QEVDRQNSSEDY
-66 SEVSSLDQLTYTGN
+66 SEVSSLDQLIYTNN
-80 ECKVRLKENI
+80 ECKVRLTENI
-90 VMTTAVTVNSGN
+90 VMTGAVTVNNGN

-112 LTAPENDRA
+112 LTAAENSRA
-121 FRIQDGALTI
+121 FLIQNGALTI
-131 EDSIGTG
+131 EDSIGGG
-138 VIQGSGTVTSYGGNG
+138 VIQGSGTVNGYG
-153 GAIWMS
+153 GAILMNG
-159 SSDSNNAL
+159 SDSNNAL
-167 TLTGGTI
+167 TLAGGTI

-182 AGVYMGSGTFHMTGG
+182 AGVSMGNGTFRMTGG
-197 AIQNCLATDG
+197 AIRNCSATG
-207 GLADGGG
+207 GKADGGG
-214 VYVFGGSFELTDG
+214 VYVSGGSFEMSDG
-227 TISACK
+227 TISACN
-233 ANNAGG
+233 AANAGG

-268 YASNGK
+268 LASSGK
-274 TASFSMNGSG
+274 ASFSMSGSG
-284 EIKNCNQNGVSVSAI
+284 EIKNCNQDGVSIAAI
-299 GNGTPEFTMD
+299 GGTSEFSMS
-309 GGTIEGS
+309 GGTIEDN
-316 SGYGVWV
+316 SGFGVWV
-323 AAGSAVMSGGSVKDS
+323 DNGSAVMSGGSVKGS

-343 YIGRSATLTVNNTQV
+343 YIGSRAALTVKNTQV
-358 GGTVMN
+358 GGTVLN
-364 MGAITGQGSAEF
+364 LGKITGQGSAEF
-376 TGTVENL
+376 TGTVENS
-383 GYVGAGKIT
+383 GYAVAEIT

-403 PYKGTIENSTWDE
+403 PYKGTITGSTWDE

-422 YRWPAEKIPSAAGES
+422 RSWPTAKIPSEAGES
-437 ISLKFP
+437 ITLKVSSYLPPVMENSL
-443 SYISEPAAM
+443 E
-452 TNTLVI
+452 I
-458 PEGVT
+458 PKGVT

-469 GKPVSADTTVTSD
+469 GKTLSAEESD
-482 IKIINHGTLT
+482 FKIINHGTLT

-512 NANGGTVTGE
+512 NANGGTVTSE

-529 QATGTPVTKF
+529 KATGTPVTQF
-539 TGTLVNEE
+539 TGTLVNQE
-547 GASVTAGNFMDCT
+547 GASVTAGDFRGCM

-572 IFDRPEPDPEQPG
+572 ILDNPEPDPEQPG

-596 IAALAVGTVVVGGG
+596 IAALAVGTAVVGGG

-623 EGFAVPETRRELA
+623 EGFAVPETRQELA

-643 SKPEPASQQTYTDV
+643 GKPEPASQQTYTDV

>member
-1 MPVTGRKNF
+1 M
-10 TFKEDFANEKT
+10 
-21 FDQHGSGGQ
+21 
-30 YGSQHHT
+30 
-37 CPCFCIRGG
+37 
-46 QQPETVIG
+46 IG
-54 QEIDRQNSSEDY
+54 QEIDRQNSSGDY
-66 SEVSSLDQLTYTGN
+66 LEVSSLDQLTYINN
-80 ECKVRLKENI
+80 ECKVRLTKDI
-90 VMTTAVTVNSGN
+90 VMTKAVTVNNGN
-102 RLTIDLNGHT
+102 SLTIDLNGHT
-112 LTAPENDRA
+112 LTAAANSQA
-121 FRIQDGALTI
+121 FRIQGGALTI

-138 VIQGSGTVTSYGGNG
+138 VIQGSGTVTGNG

-174 RGFTAKYG
+174 RGFTA
-182 AGVYMGSGTFHMTGG
+182 T
-197 AIQNCLATDG
+197 
-207 GLADGGG
+207 DGGG
-214 VYVFGGSFELTDG
+214 VYVDGGSFEMSGG
-227 TISACK
+227 TISACN
-233 ANNAGG
+233 ATNAGG
-239 GVYVSSGSFE
+239 GVYVSSGSFK

-256 NCTAHEG
+256 DCTAHEG

-274 TASFSMNGSG
+274 TASFSMTGGEIQNCNTDGVSIYAIGSG
-284 EIKNCNQNGVSVSAI
+284 TS
-299 GNGTPEFTMD
+299 EFTMT
-309 GGTIEGS
+309 GGTIEDNG
-316 SGYGVWV
+316 GYGVWV
-323 AAGSAVMSGGSVKDS
+323 DNGSAVMSGGSVKGS

-343 YIGRSATLTVNNTQV
+343 YIGSRATLTVNNTQV
-358 GGTVMN
+358 GGTVLN
-364 MGAITGQGSAEF
+364 MGKITGQGSAEF
-376 TGTVENL
+376 TDTVENS
-383 GYVGAGKIT
+383 GYAAAGIT

-403 PYKGTIENSTWDE
+403 PYKGTIEGSTWDE

-422 YRWPAEKIPSAAGES
+422 YSWPTAKIPSGAGES

-443 SYISEPAAM
+443 SYITPKME
-452 TNTLVI
+452 NTLEI

-469 GKPVSADTTVTSD
+469 GKPVSADTGASD

-492 LIDSST
+492 LIDSGT
-498 GGTLSIPIENDGVL
+498 DGTLSIPIENDGVL
-512 NANGGTVTGE
+512 NANGGTVTGK
-522 VTNKGTI
+522 VTNRGTI
-529 QATGTPVTKF
+529 QATGTPVTQF
-539 TGTLVNEE
+539 TGTLVNQE
-547 GASVTAGNFMDCT
+547 GASVTAGDFRGCT

-565 GTIGGDA
+565 GTIGGGA
-572 IFDRPEPDPEQPG
+572 ILDKPEPDPEQPG

-596 IAALAVGTVVVGGG
+596 IAALAVGTAVVGGG

-623 EGFAVPETRRELA
+623 EGFAVPETRQELA

-643 SKPEPASQQTYTDV
+643 GKPEPASQQTYTDV

>member
-1 MPVTGRKNF
+1 MRP
-10 TFKEDFANEKT
+10 
-21 FDQHGSGGQ
+21 
-30 YGSQHHT
+30 
-37 CPCFCIRGG
+37 GG

-54 QEIDRQNSSEDY
+54 QEIDRQNSSGDY
-66 SEVSSLDQLTYTGN
+66 LEVSSLDQLTYINN
-80 ECKVRLKENI
+80 ECKVRLTKDI
-90 VMTTAVTVNSGN
+90 VMTKAVTVNNGN
-102 RLTIDLNGHT
+102 SLTIDLNGHT
-112 LTAPENDRA
+112 LTAAANSQA
-121 FRIQDGALTI
+121 FRIQGGALTI

-138 VIQGSGTVTSYGGNG
+138 VIQGSGTVTGNG

-174 RGFTAKYG
+174 RGFTA
-182 AGVYMGSGTFHMTGG
+182 T
-197 AIQNCLATDG
+197 
-207 GLADGGG
+207 DGGG
-214 VYVFGGSFELTDG
+214 VYVDGGSFEMSGG
-227 TISACK
+227 TISACN
-233 ANNAGG
+233 ATNAGG
-239 GVYVSSGSFE
+239 GVYVSSGSFK

-256 NCTAHEG
+256 DCTAHEG

-274 TASFSMNGSG
+274 TASFSMTGGEIQNCNTDGVSIYAIGSG
-284 EIKNCNQNGVSVSAI
+284 TS
-299 GNGTPEFTMD
+299 EFTMT
-309 GGTIEGS
+309 GGTIEDNG
-316 SGYGVWV
+316 GYGVWV
-323 AAGSAVMSGGSVKDS
+323 DNGSAVMSGGSVKGS

-343 YIGRSATLTVNNTQV
+343 YIGSRATLTVNNTQV
-358 GGTVMN
+358 GGTVLN
-364 MGAITGQGSAEF
+364 MGKITGQGSAEF
-376 TGTVENL
+376 TGTVENS
-383 GYVGAGKIT
+383 GYAAAGIT

-403 PYKGTIENSTWDE
+403 PYKGTIEGSTWDE

-422 YRWPAEKIPSAAGES
+422 YSWPTAKIPSGAGES

-443 SYISEPAAM
+443 SYITPKME
-452 TNTLVI
+452 NTLEI

-469 GKPVSADTTVTSD
+469 GKPVSADTGASD

-492 LIDSST
+492 LIDSGT
-498 GGTLSIPIENDGVL
+498 DGTLSIPIENDGVL
-512 NANGGTVTGE
+512 NANGGTVASE

-529 QATGTPVTKF
+529 QATGTPVTNF

-547 GASVTAGNFMDCT
+547 GASVTAGNFKDCT

-565 GTIGGDA
+565 GTIGGGA
-572 IFDRPEPDPEQPG
+572 ILDKPEPDPEQPG

-596 IAALAVGTVVVGGG
+596 IAALAVGTAVVGGG

-623 EGFAVPETRRELA
+623 EGFAVPETRQELA

-643 SKPEPASQQTYTDV
+643 GKQEPASQQTYTDV

>member
-1 MPVTGRKNF
+1 MKKRLISMVLAVSMAVSIMPAPA
-10 TFKEDFANEKT
+10 FA
-21 FDQHGSGGQ
+21 S
-30 YGSQHHT
+30 
-37 CPCFCIRGG
+37 GG

-54 QEIDRQNSSEDY
+54 QEIDRQNSSGDY

-80 ECKVRLKENI
+80 ECRVRLTEDI
-90 VMTTAVTVNSGN
+90 VMTGAVTVNNGN

-112 LTAPENDRA
+112 LTAAANSQA
-121 FRIQDGALTI
+121 FRIQNGALTI
-131 EDSIGTG
+131 EDSGSTG
-138 VIQGSGTVTSYGGNG
+138 VIQGSGTVTGNG

-159 SSDSNNAL
+159 SNDSNNAL

-174 RGFTAKYG
+174 RGFTA
-182 AGVYMGSGTFHMTGG
+182 T
-197 AIQNCLATDG
+197 
-207 GLADGGG
+207 DGGG
-214 VYVFGGSFELTDG
+214 VYVSGGSFEMSGG
-227 TISACK
+227 TISACN
-233 ANNAGG
+233 AANAGG

-268 YASNGK
+268 LASSGK
-274 TASFSMNGSG
+274 ASFSMSGSG
-284 EIKNCNQNGVSVSAI
+284 EIKNCNQDGVSIAAI
-299 GNGTPEFTMD
+299 GGTSEFSMS
-309 GGTIEGS
+309 GGTIEDN
-316 SGYGVWV
+316 SGFGVWV
-323 AAGSAVMSGGSVKDS
+323 DNGSAVMSGGSVKGS

-343 YIGRSATLTVNNTQV
+343 YIGSRAALTVKNTQV
-358 GGTVMN
+358 GGTVLN
-364 MGAITGQGSAEF
+364 LGKITGQGSAEF
-376 TGTVENL
+376 TGTVENS
-383 GYVGAGKIT
+383 GYAVAEIT
-392 GCKIHRIEHRS
+392 GCKIHRIEHRF
-403 PYKGTIENSTWDE
+403 PYKGTIEGSPDE

-422 YRWPAEKIPSAAGES
+422 HRWPTAKIPSAAGES
-437 ISLKFP
+437 ISLKVP
-443 SYISEPAAM
+443 SYITATME
-452 TNTLVI
+452 NTLVI

-469 GKPVSADTTVTSD
+469 GKPVSADAETSD

-492 LIDSST
+492 LIDRST

-529 QATGTPVTKF
+529 QATGTPVTQF
-539 TGTLVNEE
+539 TGTLVNQE

-572 IFDRPEPDPEQPG
+572 IWDNPEPGPEQPG

-623 EGFAVPETRRELA
+623 EGFAVPETRQELA

-643 SKPEPASQQTYTDV
+643 GKPEPASQQTYTDV

>member
-1 MPVTGRKNF
+1 MRPG
-10 TFKEDFANEKT
+10 
-21 FDQHGSGGQ
+21 GGQ
-30 YGSQHHT
+30 
-37 CPCFCIRGG
+37 R
-46 QQPETVIG
+46 PETVIG
-54 QEIDRQNSSEDY
+54 QEIDQQNSSGDY
-66 SEVSSLDQLTYTGN
+66 SEVSSLDQLTYTN
-80 ECKVRLKENI
+80 KECKVRLAADT
-90 VMTTAVTVNSGN
+90 VMTGSVTVDSGN
-102 RLTIDLNGHT
+102 SLTIDLNGHT
-112 LTAPENDRA
+112 LTAPENSKA
-121 FRIQDGALTI
+121 FWIRNGALTI

-138 VIQGSGTVTSYGGNG
+138 VIQGSGTVNGYG

-159 SSDSNNAL
+159 SGDSNNAL

-174 RGFTAKYG
+174 RGFNAGYG
-182 AGVYMGSGTFHMTGG
+182 AGVYMGNGTFHMTGG
-197 AIQNCLATDG
+197 AIQSCSA
-207 GLADGGG
+207 ADGGG
-214 VYVFGGSFELTDG
+214 VYVDGGSFKMTDG
-227 TISACK
+227 TISACN
-233 ANNAGG
+233 ATNAGG
-239 GVYVSSGSFE
+239 GVYVSSGTFE

-268 YASNGK
+268 LVSSGK
-274 TASFSMNGSG
+274 ASFSMR
-284 EIKNCNQNGVSVSAI
+284 
-299 GNGTPEFTMD
+299 

-316 SGYGVWV
+316 SRDGVSIAAIGSGTPEFSMSGGTIKDNSGFGVWV
-323 AAGSAVMSGGSVKDS
+323 DNGSAVMSGGSVKGS

-343 YIGRSATLTVNNTQV
+343 YIGSRAALKVNDTQV
-358 GGTVMN
+358 GGTVLN
-364 MGAITGQGSAEF
+364 LGKITGQGSAEF
-376 TGTVENL
+376 TGTVENS
-383 GYVGAGKIT
+383 GSAAAEIT

-403 PYKGTIENSTWDE
+403 PYKGTIENSKCDE

-422 YRWPAEKIPSAAGES
+422 HSWPTAKIPSAAGES
-437 ISLKFP
+437 ISLKVP
-443 SYISEPAAM
+443 SYITATME
-452 TNTLVI
+452 NTLVI

-469 GKPVSADTTVTSD
+469 GKPVSADAETSD

-492 LIDSST
+492 LIDRST
-498 GGTLSIPIENDGVL
+498 GGTLSIPIENDGIL
-512 NANGGTVTGE
+512 NANGGKVTSK
-522 VTNKGTI
+522 VTNRGKI
-529 QATGTPVTKF
+529 QATGTPVTQF

-547 GASVTAGNFMDCT
+547 GASVTAGDFIDCT

-572 IFDRPEPDPEQPG
+572 ILEEPKPDPEQPG

-596 IAALAVGTVVVGGG
+596 IAALAVGTAVVGGG

-623 EGFAVPETRRELA
+623 EGFAVPETRQELA

-643 SKPEPASQQTYTDV
+643 GKPEPASQQTYTDV

>member
-1 MPVTGRKNF
+1 MRP
-10 TFKEDFANEKT
+10 
-21 FDQHGSGGQ
+21 
-30 YGSQHHT
+30 
-37 CPCFCIRGG
+37 GG

-66 SEVSSLDQLTYTGN
+66 SEVSSLDQLTYTNN
-80 ECKVRLKENI
+80 ECKVRLTKDI
-90 VMTTAVTVNSGN
+90 VMTGAVTVNNGN

-112 LTAPENDRA
+112 LTAAENSRA
-121 FRIQDGALTI
+121 FFIQNGALTI
-131 EDSIGTG
+131 EDSIGGG
-138 VIQGSGTVTSYGGNG
+138 VIQGSGTVNGYG
-153 GAIWMS
+153 GAILMNG
-159 SSDSNNAL
+159 SDSNNAL
-167 TLTGGTI
+167 TLAGGTI

-182 AGVYMGSGTFHMTGG
+182 AGVSMGNGTFRMTGG
-197 AIQNCLATDG
+197 AIRNCSATG
-207 GLADGGG
+207 GKADGGG
-214 VYVFGGSFELTDG
+214 VYVSGGSFEMSDG
-227 TISACK
+227 TISACN
-233 ANNAGG
+233 AANAGG
-239 GVYVSSGSFE
+239 GVYVLSGSFE

-256 NCTAHEG
+256 DCTAYEG

-268 YASNGK
+268 YPSSGK
-274 TASFSMNGSG
+274 TASFSMTGG
-284 EIKNCNQNGVSVSAI
+284 EIKNCNTNGVSIYAI
-299 GNGTPEFTMD
+299 GGTSEFSMS
-309 GGTIEGS
+309 GGTIEDNG
-316 SGYGVWV
+316 GDGVRV
-323 AAGSAVMSGGSVKDS
+323 DAGSAVMSGGSVKDS
-338 ERYDI
+338 ELYDI
-343 YIGRSATLTVNNTQV
+343 RIGSSATLTVNNTQV
-358 GGTVMN
+358 GGTVLN
-364 MGAITGQGSAEF
+364 MGKITGNGSAKF
-376 TGTVENL
+376 TGTVENS
-383 GYVGAGKIT
+383 GYAVAEIT
-392 GCKIHRIEHRS
+392 GCKIHRIEHRF
-403 PYKGTIENSTWDE
+403 PYKGTIEGSPDE

-422 YRWPAEKIPSAAGES
+422 HSWPTAKIPSAAGES
-437 ISLKFP
+437 ISLKVP
-443 SYISEPAAM
+443 SYITATME
-452 TNTLVI
+452 NTLVI

-469 GKPVSADTTVTSD
+469 GKPVSADAETSD

-492 LIDSST
+492 LIDRST

-529 QATGTPVTKF
+529 QATGTPVTQF
-539 TGTLVNEE
+539 TGTLFNEE
-547 GASVTAGNFMDCT
+547 GASVTAGDFRDCT

-572 IFDRPEPDPEQPG
+572 IWDNPEPGPEQPG

-596 IAALAVGTVVVGGG
+596 IAALAVGTAVVGGG

-623 EGFAVPETRRELA
+623 EGFAVPETRQELA

-643 SKPEPASQQTYTDV
+643 GKPEPASQQTYTDV

>member
-1 MPVTGRKNF
+1 MRPG
-10 TFKEDFANEKT
+10 
-21 FDQHGSGGQ
+21 
-30 YGSQHHT
+30 
-37 CPCFCIRGG
+37 GG
-46 QQPETVIG
+46 QQSETVIG
-54 QEIDRQNSSEDY
+54 QEIDQQNSSDDY
-66 SEVSSLDQLTYTGN
+66 TEVNSLDNLTYTN
-80 ECKVRLKENI
+80 NVCKIRLAADT
-90 VMTTAVTVNSGN
+90 VMTGSVTVNSGKS
-102 RLTIDLNGHT
+102 LTIDLNGHT
-112 LTAPENDRA
+112 LTAPENSKA
-121 FRIQDGALTI
+121 FWIRNGALTI

-138 VIQGSGTVTSYGGNG
+138 VIQGSGTVNGYG

-159 SSDSNNAL
+159 SGDSTNAL

-174 RGFTAKYG
+174 RGFNAGYG
-182 AGVYMGSGTFHMTGG
+182 AGVYMGNGTFHMTGG
-197 AIQNCLATDG
+197 AIQSCSA
-207 GLADGGG
+207 ADGGG
-214 VYVFGGSFELTDG
+214 VYVDGGSFKMTDG
-227 TISACK
+227 TISACN
-233 ANNAGG
+233 ATNAGG
-239 GVYVSSGSFE
+239 GVYVSSGTFE

-268 YASNGK
+268 LVSSGK
-274 TASFSMNGSG
+274 ASFSMS
-284 EIKNCNQNGVSVSAI
+284 
-299 GNGTPEFTMD
+299 

-316 SGYGVWV
+316 SRDGVSIAAIGSGTPEFSMSGGTIKDNSGFGVWV
-323 AAGSAVMSGGSVKDS
+323 DNGSAVMSGGSVKGS

-343 YIGRSATLTVNNTQV
+343 YIGSRAALKVNDTQV
-358 GGTVMN
+358 GGTVLN
-364 MGAITGQGSAEF
+364 MGKITGQGSAEF
-376 TGTVENL
+376 TGTVENS
-383 GYVGAGKIT
+383 GSAAAEIT

-403 PYKGTIENSTWDE
+403 PYNGTIEGSPDE

-422 YRWPAEKIPSAAGES
+422 RSWPTAKIPSEAGES
-437 ISLKFP
+437 ITLKVP
-443 SYISEPAAM
+443 SYITATME
-452 TNTLVI
+452 NTLVI

-469 GKPVSADTTVTSD
+469 GKPVSADAETSD

-498 GGTLSIPIENDGVL
+498 GGTLSIPIENDGIL

-522 VTNKGTI
+522 VTNRGKI
-529 QATGTPVTKF
+529 QATGTPVTQF

-547 GASVTAGNFMDCT
+547 GASVTAGDFRGCM

-565 GTIGGDA
+565 GTISGDA
-572 IFDRPEPDPEQPG
+572 ILEEPKPDPEQPG

-596 IAALAVGTVVVGGG
+596 IAALAVGTAVVGGG

-623 EGFAVPETRRELA
+623 EGFAVPETRQELA

-643 SKPEPASQQTYTDV
+643 GKPEPASQQTYTDV

>member
-1 MPVTGRKNF
+1 M
-10 TFKEDFANEKT
+10 
-21 FDQHGSGGQ
+21 
-30 YGSQHHT
+30 
-37 CPCFCIRGG
+37 
-46 QQPETVIG
+46 IG
-54 QEIDRQNSSEDY
+54 QEIDRQNSSGDY
-66 SEVSSLDQLTYTGN
+66 LEVSSLDQLTYINN
-80 ECKVRLKENI
+80 ECKVRLTKDI
-90 VMTTAVTVNSGN
+90 VMTKAVTVNNGN
-102 RLTIDLNGHT
+102 SLTIDLNGHT
-112 LTAPENDRA
+112 LTAAANSQA
-121 FRIQDGALTI
+121 FRIQGGALTI

-138 VIQGSGTVTSYGGNG
+138 VIQGSGTVTGNG

-174 RGFTAKYG
+174 RGFTA
-182 AGVYMGSGTFHMTGG
+182 T
-197 AIQNCLATDG
+197 
-207 GLADGGG
+207 DGGG
-214 VYVFGGSFELTDG
+214 VYVDGGSFEMSGG
-227 TISACK
+227 TISACN
-233 ANNAGG
+233 ATNAGG
-239 GVYVSSGSFE
+239 GVYVSSGSFK

-256 NCTAHEG
+256 DCTAHEG

-274 TASFSMNGSG
+274 TASFSMTGGEIQNCNTDGVSIYAIGSG
-284 EIKNCNQNGVSVSAI
+284 TS
-299 GNGTPEFTMD
+299 EFTMT
-309 GGTIEGS
+309 GGTIEDNG
-316 SGYGVWV
+316 GYGVWV
-323 AAGSAVMSGGSVKDS
+323 DNGSAVMSGGSVKGS

-343 YIGRSATLTVNNTQV
+343 YIGSRATLTVNNTQV
-358 GGTVMN
+358 GGTVLN
-364 MGAITGQGSAEF
+364 MGKITGQGSAEF
-376 TGTVENL
+376 TGTVENS
-383 GYVGAGKIT
+383 GYAAAGIT

-403 PYKGTIENSTWDE
+403 PYKGTITDSPCDE

-422 YRWPAEKIPSAAGES
+422 RSWKIPSGAGES
-437 ISLKFP
+437 ITLKVS
-443 SYISEPAAM
+443 SYLPPVME
-452 TNTLVI
+452 NTLEI
-458 PEGVT
+458 PKGVT

-469 GKPVSADTTVTSD
+469 GKPLSAKESD
-482 IKIINHGTLT
+482 FKIINNGTLT
-492 LIDSST
+492 LIDSGT
-498 GGTLSIPIENDGVL
+498 DGTLSIPFENDGVL
-512 NANGGTVTGE
+512 NANGGTVTGK

-529 QATGTPVTKF
+529 KATGTPVTQF
-539 TGTLVNEE
+539 TGTLDNEE
-547 GASVTAGNFMDCT
+547 GASVTAGDFRGCT

-572 IFDRPEPDPEQPG
+572 ILDNPEPDPEQPG

-596 IAALAVGTVVVGGG
+596 IAALAVGTAVVGGG

-623 EGFAVPETRRELA
+623 EGFAVPETRQELA

-643 SKPEPASQQTYTDV
+643 GKPEPASQQTYTDV

>member
-1 MPVTGRKNF
+1 MR
-10 TFKEDFANEKT
+10 
-21 FDQHGSGGQ
+21 
-30 YGSQHHT
+30 
-37 CPCFCIRGG
+37 RGG

-66 SEVSSLDQLTYTGN
+66 SEVSSLDQLTYTNN
-80 ECKVRLKENI
+80 ECKVRLTKDI
-90 VMTTAVTVNSGN
+90 VMTKAVTVNNGN
-102 RLTIDLNGHT
+102 SLTIDLNGHT
-112 LTAPENDRA
+112 LTAAANSQA
-121 FRIQDGALTI
+121 FRIQGGALTI

-138 VIQGSGTVTSYGGNG
+138 VIQGSGTVTGNG

-174 RGFTAKYG
+174 RGFTA
-182 AGVYMGSGTFHMTGG
+182 T
-197 AIQNCLATDG
+197 
-207 GLADGGG
+207 DGGG
-214 VYVFGGSFELTDG
+214 VYVDGGSFEMSGG
-227 TISACK
+227 TISACN
-233 ANNAGG
+233 ATNAGG
-239 GVYVSSGSFE
+239 GVYVSSGSFK

-256 NCTAHEG
+256 DCTAHEG

-274 TASFSMNGSG
+274 TASFSMTGGEIQNCNTDGVSIYAIGSG
-284 EIKNCNQNGVSVSAI
+284 TS
-299 GNGTPEFTMD
+299 EFTMT
-309 GGTIEGS
+309 GGTIEDNG
-316 SGYGVWV
+316 GYGVWV
-323 AAGSAVMSGGSVKDS
+323 DNGSAVMSGGSVKGS

-343 YIGRSATLTVNNTQV
+343 YIGSRATLTVNNTQV
-358 GGTVMN
+358 GGTVLN
-364 MGAITGQGSAEF
+364 MGKITGQGSAEF
-376 TGTVENL
+376 TGTVENS
-383 GYVGAGKIT
+383 GYAAAGIT

-403 PYKGTIENSTWDE
+403 PYKGTIEGSTWDE

-422 YRWPAEKIPSAAGES
+422 YSWPTAKIPSGAGES

-443 SYISEPAAM
+443 SYITPKME
-452 TNTLVI
+452 NTLEI

-469 GKPVSADTTVTSD
+469 GKPVSADTGASD

-492 LIDSST
+492 LIDSGT
-498 GGTLSIPIENDGVL
+498 DGTLSIPIENDGVL
-512 NANGGTVTGE
+512 NANGGTVTGK
-522 VTNKGTI
+522 VTNRGTI
-529 QATGTPVTKF
+529 QATGTPVTQF
-539 TGTLVNEE
+539 TGTLVNQE
-547 GASVTAGNFMDCT
+547 GASVTAGDFRGCT

-565 GTIGGDA
+565 GTIGGGA
-572 IFDRPEPDPEQPG
+572 ILDKPEPDPEQPG

-596 IAALAVGTVVVGGG
+596 IAALAVGTAVVGGG

-623 EGFAVPETRRELA
+623 EGFAVPETRQELA

-643 SKPEPASQQTYTDV
+643 GKPEPASQQTYTDV

>member
-1 MPVTGRKNF
+1 M
-10 TFKEDFANEKT
+10 
-21 FDQHGSGGQ
+21 
-30 YGSQHHT
+30 
-37 CPCFCIRGG
+37 
-46 QQPETVIG
+46 IG
-54 QEIDRQNSSEDY
+54 QEIDRQNSSGDY
-66 SEVSSLDQLTYTGN
+66 LEVSSLDQLTYINN
-80 ECKVRLKENI
+80 ECKVRLTKDI
-90 VMTTAVTVNSGN
+90 VMTKAVTVNNGN
-102 RLTIDLNGHT
+102 SLTIDLNGHT
-112 LTAPENDRA
+112 LTAAANSQA
-121 FRIQDGALTI
+121 FRIQGGALTI

-138 VIQGSGTVTSYGGNG
+138 VIQGSGTVTGNG

-174 RGFTAKYG
+174 RGFTA
-182 AGVYMGSGTFHMTGG
+182 T
-197 AIQNCLATDG
+197 
-207 GLADGGG
+207 DGGG
-214 VYVFGGSFELTDG
+214 VYVDGGSFEMSGG
-227 TISACK
+227 TISACN
-233 ANNAGG
+233 ATNAGG
-239 GVYVSSGSFE
+239 GVYVSSGSFK

-256 NCTAHEG
+256 DCTAHEG

-274 TASFSMNGSG
+274 TASFSMTGGEIQNCNTDGVSIYAIGSG
-284 EIKNCNQNGVSVSAI
+284 TS
-299 GNGTPEFTMD
+299 EFTMT
-309 GGTIEGS
+309 GGTIEDNG
-316 SGYGVWV
+316 GYGVWV
-323 AAGSAVMSGGSVKDS
+323 DNGSAVMSGGSVKGS

-343 YIGRSATLTVNNTQV
+343 YIGSRATLTVNNTQV
-358 GGTVMN
+358 GGTVLN
-364 MGAITGQGSAEF
+364 MGKITGQGSAEF
-376 TGTVENL
+376 TGTVENS
-383 GYVGAGKIT
+383 GYAAAGIT

-403 PYKGTIENSTWDE
+403 PYKGTITDSPWDE

-422 YRWPAEKIPSAAGES
+422 YSWPTAKIPSGAGES

-443 SYISEPAAM
+443 SYITPKME
-452 TNTLVI
+452 NTLEI

-469 GKPVSADTTVTSD
+469 GKPVSADTGASD

-492 LIDSST
+492 LIDSGT
-498 GGTLSIPIENDGVL
+498 DGTLSIPIENDGVL
-512 NANGGTVTGE
+512 NANGGTVTGK
-522 VTNKGTI
+522 VTNRGTI
-529 QATGTPVTKF
+529 QATGTPVTQF
-539 TGTLVNEE
+539 TGTLVNQE
-547 GASVTAGNFMDCT
+547 GASVTAGDFRGCT

-565 GTIGGDA
+565 GTIGGGA
-572 IFDRPEPDPEQPG
+572 ILDKPEPDPEQPG

-596 IAALAVGTVVVGGG
+596 IAALAVGTAVVGGG

-623 EGFAVPETRRELA
+623 EGFAVPETRQELA

-643 SKPEPASQQTYTDV
+643 GKPEPASQQTYTDV

>member
-1 MPVTGRKNF
+1 M
-10 TFKEDFANEKT
+10 
-21 FDQHGSGGQ
+21 
-30 YGSQHHT
+30 
-37 CPCFCIRGG
+37 
-46 QQPETVIG
+46 IG

-66 SEVSSLDQLTYTGN
+66 SEVSSLNQLTYTNN
-80 ECKVRLKENI
+80 ECKVRLAADT
-90 VMTTAVTVNSGN
+90 VMTVAVTVDSGKS
-102 RLTIDLNGHT
+102 LTIDLNGHT
-112 LTAPENDRA
+112 LTAPENSKA
-121 FRIQDGALTI
+121 FWIRNGALTI

-138 VIQGSGTVTSYGGNG
+138 VIQGSGTVNGYG

-159 SSDSNNAL
+159 SGDSNNAL
-167 TLTGGTI
+167 TLAGGTI
-174 RGFTAKYG
+174 RGFNAGYG
-182 AGVYMGSGTFHMTGG
+182 AGVYMGNGTFQMTGG
-197 AIQNCLATDG
+197 AIQSCSAT
-207 GLADGGG
+207 DGGG
-214 VYVFGGSFELTDG
+214 VYVDGGSFEMTNG
-227 TISACK
+227 TISDCK
-233 ANNAGG
+233 AANAGG
-239 GVYVSSGSFE
+239 GVYVSSGTFE

-256 NCTAHEG
+256 DCTAYEG

-268 YASNGK
+268 YPSSGK
-274 TASFSMNGSG
+274 TASFSMTGG
-284 EIKNCNQNGVSVSAI
+284 EIQNCNTNGVSIYAI
-299 GNGTPEFTMD
+299 GGTSEFSMS
-309 GGTIEGS
+309 GGTIEDNG
-316 SGYGVWV
+316 GDGVRV
-323 AAGSAVMSGGSVKDS
+323 DAGSAVMSGGSVTRS
-338 ERYDI
+338 ELYDI
-343 YIGRSATLTVNNTQV
+343 RIGSSATLTVNNTSV
-358 GGTVMN
+358 GGTVLN
-364 MGAITGQGSAEF
+364 QGAITGQGNAEF
-376 TGTVENL
+376 TGTVEIA
-383 GYVGAGKIT
+383 GTGKIT

-403 PYKGTIENSTWDE
+403 PYKGTITDSPCDE

-422 YRWPAEKIPSAAGES
+422 RSWPTAKIPSEAGES
-437 ISLKFP
+437 ITLKVSSYLPPVMENSL
-443 SYISEPAAM
+443 
-452 TNTLVI
+452 TI

-469 GKPVSADTTVTSD
+469 GKTLSAKESD
-482 IKIINHGTLT
+482 FKIINHGTLT
-492 LIDSST
+492 LIDS
-498 GGTLSIPIENDGVL
+498 GTDGALSIPIENDGIL
-512 NANGGTVTGE
+512 NANGGTVTSE

-547 GASVTAGNFMDCT
+547 GASVTAGNFIDCT

-572 IFDRPEPDPEQPG
+572 IWDNPEPGPEQPG

-596 IAALAVGTVVVGGG
+596 IAALAVGTAVVGGG

-623 EGFAVPETRRELA
+623 EGFAVPETRQELA

-643 SKPEPASQQTYTDV
+643 GKPEPASQQTYTDV

>member
-1 MPVTGRKNF
+1 M
-10 TFKEDFANEKT
+10 
-21 FDQHGSGGQ
+21 
-30 YGSQHHT
+30 
-37 CPCFCIRGG
+37 
-46 QQPETVIG
+46 IG
-54 QEIDRQNSSEDY
+54 QEIDQQNSSGDY
-66 SEVSSLDQLTYTGN
+66 SEVSSLNQLTYTN
-80 ECKVRLKENI
+80 KECKVRLTEDI
-90 VMTTAVTVNSGN
+90 EMTVAVTVDNGKS
-102 RLTIDLNGHT
+102 LTIDLNGHT
-112 LTAPENDRA
+112 LTAPENSKA
-121 FRIQDGALTI
+121 FWIRNGALTI

-138 VIQGSGTVTSYGGNG
+138 VIQGSGTVNGYG

-159 SSDSNNAL
+159 SGDSTNAL

-174 RGFTAKYG
+174 RGFNAGYG
-182 AGVYMGSGTFHMTGG
+182 AGVYMGNGTFNMTGG
-197 AIQNCLATDG
+197 AIQSCSA
-207 GLADGGG
+207 ADGGG
-214 VYVFGGSFELTDG
+214 VYVDGGSFKMTKG

-233 ANNAGG
+233 ATNAGG

-256 NCTAHEG
+256 NCTAARDG

-268 YASNGK
+268 YASSGK
-274 TASFSMNGSG
+274 TASFSMSDSG
-284 EIKNCNQNGVSVSAI
+284 KIKNCNTDGVSIYTI
-299 GNGTPEFTMD
+299 GGTSEFTMT
-309 GGTIEGS
+309 GGTIEDNG
-316 SGYGVWV
+316 GDGVRV
-323 AAGSAVMSGGSVKDS
+323 DAGSAVMSGGSVKDS
-338 ERYDI
+338 ELYDI
-343 YIGRSATLTVNNTQV
+343 RIGSSATLTVNNTQV
-358 GGTVMN
+358 GGTVLN
-364 MGAITGQGSAEF
+364 MGKITGNGSAKF
-376 TGTVENL
+376 TGTVENS
-383 GYVGAGKIT
+383 GSAVAGIT
-392 GCKIHRIEHRS
+392 GCTIHRIEHRS
-403 PYKGTIENSTWDE
+403 PYKGTITDSTWDE
-416 YVYLLG
+416 YVYLFG
-422 YRWPAEKIPSAAGES
+422 YRWPKIPSGAGES
-437 ISLKFP
+437 ISLKVL
-443 SYISEPAAM
+443 SYVLTPAEM
-452 TNTLVI
+452 TNTLEI
-458 PEGVT
+458 PKGVT

-469 GKPVSADTTVTSD
+469 GKTLSAKESD
-482 IKIINHGTLT
+482 FKIINHGTLT

-512 NANGGTVTGE
+512 NANGGTVTSE

-529 QATGTPVTKF
+529 QATGTPVTQF

-547 GASVTAGNFMDCT
+547 GASVTAGDFRGCT

-572 IFDRPEPDPEQPG
+572 ILENPEPDPEQPG

-596 IAALAVGTVVVGGG
+596 IAALAVGTAVVGGG

-623 EGFAVPETRRELA
+623 EGFAVPETRQELA

-643 SKPEPASQQTYTDV
+643 GKPEPASQQTYTDV

>member
-1 MPVTGRKNF
+1 MRP
-10 TFKEDFANEKT
+10 
-21 FDQHGSGGQ
+21 
-30 YGSQHHT
+30 
-37 CPCFCIRGG
+37 GG

-54 QEIDRQNSSEDY
+54 QEIDRQNSSGDY
-66 SEVSSLDQLTYTGN
+66 LEVSSLDQLTYINN
-80 ECKVRLKENI
+80 ECKVRLTKDI
-90 VMTTAVTVNSGN
+90 VMTKAVTVNNGN
-102 RLTIDLNGHT
+102 SLTIDLNGHT
-112 LTAPENDRA
+112 LTAAANSQA
-121 FRIQDGALTI
+121 FRIQGGALTI

-138 VIQGSGTVTSYGGNG
+138 VIQGSGTVTGNG

-174 RGFTAKYG
+174 RGFTA
-182 AGVYMGSGTFHMTGG
+182 T
-197 AIQNCLATDG
+197 
-207 GLADGGG
+207 DGGG
-214 VYVFGGSFELTDG
+214 VYVSGGSFKMTDG
-227 TISACK
+227 TISTCNAT
-233 ANNAGG
+233 NAGG
-239 GVYVSSGSFE
+239 GVYVSSGSFK

-256 NCTAHEG
+256 DCTAHEG

-274 TASFSMNGSG
+274 TASFSMTGGEIQNCNTDGVSIYAIGSG
-284 EIKNCNQNGVSVSAI
+284 TS
-299 GNGTPEFTMD
+299 EFTMT
-309 GGTIEGS
+309 GGTIEDNG
-316 SGYGVWV
+316 GYGVWV
-323 AAGSAVMSGGSVKDS
+323 DNGSAVMSGGSVKGS

-343 YIGRSATLTVNNTQV
+343 YIGSRATLTVNNTQV
-358 GGTVMN
+358 GGTVLN
-364 MGAITGQGSAEF
+364 MGKITGQGSAEF
-376 TGTVENL
+376 TGTVENS
-383 GYVGAGKIT
+383 GYAAAGIT

-403 PYKGTIENSTWDE
+403 PYKGTIEGSTWDE

-422 YRWPAEKIPSAAGES
+422 YSWPTAKIPSGAGES

-443 SYISEPAAM
+443 SYITPKME
-452 TNTLVI
+452 NTLEI

-469 GKPVSADTTVTSD
+469 GKPVSADTGASD

-492 LIDSST
+492 LIDSGT
-498 GGTLSIPIENDGVL
+498 DGTLSIPIENDGVL
-512 NANGGTVTGE
+512 NANGGTVASE

-529 QATGTPVTKF
+529 QATGTPVTNF

-547 GASVTAGNFMDCT
+547 GASVTAGNFKDCT

-565 GTIGGDA
+565 GTIGGGA
-572 IFDRPEPDPEQPG
+572 ILDKPEPDPEQPG

-596 IAALAVGTVVVGGG
+596 IAALAVGTAVVGGG

-623 EGFAVPETRRELA
+623 EGFAVPETRQELA

-643 SKPEPASQQTYTDV
+643 GKPEPASQQTYTDV

>member
-1 MPVTGRKNF
+1 MRP
-10 TFKEDFANEKT
+10 
-21 FDQHGSGGQ
+21 
-30 YGSQHHT
+30 
-37 CPCFCIRGG
+37 GG

-54 QEIDRQNSSEDY
+54 QEIDRQNSSGDY

-80 ECKVRLKENI
+80 ECRVRLTEDI
-90 VMTTAVTVNSGN
+90 VMTGAVTVNNGN

-112 LTAPENDRA
+112 LTAAANSQA
-121 FRIQDGALTI
+121 FRIQNGALTI
-131 EDSIGTG
+131 EDSGSTG
-138 VIQGSGTVTSYGGNG
+138 VIQGSGTVTGNG

-159 SSDSNNAL
+159 SNDSNNAL

-174 RGFTAKYG
+174 RGFTA
-182 AGVYMGSGTFHMTGG
+182 T
-197 AIQNCLATDG
+197 
-207 GLADGGG
+207 DGGG
-214 VYVFGGSFELTDG
+214 VYVSGGSFEMSGG
-227 TISACK
+227 TISACN
-233 ANNAGG
+233 AANAGG

-249 MSGGSIE
+249 MSGGTIE

-268 YASNGK
+268 LASSGK
-274 TASFSMNGSG
+274 ASFSMSGSG
-284 EIKNCNQNGVSVSAI
+284 EIKNCNQDGVSIAAI
-299 GNGTPEFTMD
+299 GGTSEFSMS
-309 GGTIEGS
+309 GGTIEDN
-316 SGYGVWV
+316 SGFGVWV
-323 AAGSAVMSGGSVKDS
+323 DNGSAVMSGGSVKGS

-343 YIGRSATLTVNNTQV
+343 YIGSRAALTVKNTQV
-358 GGTVMN
+358 GGTVLN
-364 MGAITGQGSAEF
+364 LGKITGQGSAEF
-376 TGTVENL
+376 TGTVENS
-383 GYVGAGKIT
+383 GYAVAEIT

-403 PYKGTIENSTWDE
+403 PYKGTITDSPCDE

-422 YRWPAEKIPSAAGES
+422 RSWKIPSGAGES
-437 ISLKFP
+437 ITLKVS
-443 SYISEPAAM
+443 SYLPPVMENP
-452 TNTLVI
+452 LEI
-458 PEGVT
+458 PKGVT

-469 GKPVSADTTVTSD
+469 GKTLSAKESD
-482 IKIINHGTLT
+482 FKIINHGTLT

-498 GGTLSIPIENDGVL
+498 GGTLSIPIENDGIL
-512 NANGGTVTGE
+512 NANGGTVTSK

-547 GASVTAGNFMDCT
+547 GASVTAGDFMDCT

-565 GTIGGDA
+565 GMIGGDA
-572 IFDRPEPDPEQPG
+572 ILDKPEPDPEQPG

-596 IAALAVGTVVVGGG
+596 IAALAVGTAVVGGG

-623 EGFAVPETRRELA
+623 EGFAVPETRQELA

-643 SKPEPASQQTYTDV
+643 GKPEPASQQTYTDV

>member
-1 MPVTGRKNF
+1 MKKRLISMVLAVSMAVSIMPAPA
-10 TFKEDFANEKT
+10 FA
-21 FDQHGSGGQ
+21 SG
-30 YGSQHHT
+30 
-37 CPCFCIRGG
+37 GG

-66 SEVSSLDQLTYTGN
+66 SEVSSLDQLTYTNN
-80 ECKVRLKENI
+80 ECKVRLTENI
-90 VMTTAVTVNSGN
+90 VMTGAVTVNNGN

-112 LTAPENDRA
+112 LTAAENSRA
-121 FRIQDGALTI
+121 FLIQNGALTI
-131 EDSIGTG
+131 EDSTGRG
-138 VIQGSGTVTSYGGNG
+138 VIQGSGTVNGYG
-153 GAIWMS
+153 GAILMNG
-159 SSDSNNAL
+159 SDSNNAL
-167 TLTGGTI
+167 TLAGGTI
-174 RGFTAKYG
+174 SGFTAKYG
-182 AGVYMGSGTFHMTGG
+182 AGVSMGNGTFRMTGG
-197 AIQNCLATDG
+197 AIRNCSATG
-207 GLADGGG
+207 GKADGGG
-214 VYVFGGSFELTDG
+214 VYVSGGSFEMSDG
-227 TISACK
+227 TISACN
-233 ANNAGG
+233 AANAGG
-239 GVYVSSGSFE
+239 GVYVLSGSFE

-256 NCTAHEG
+256 DCTAYEG

-268 YASNGK
+268 YPSSGK
-274 TASFSMNGSG
+274 TASFSMTGG
-284 EIKNCNQNGVSVSAI
+284 EIKNCNTNGVSIYAI
-299 GNGTPEFTMD
+299 GGTSEFSMS
-309 GGTIEGS
+309 GGTIEDNG
-316 SGYGVWV
+316 GDGVRV
-323 AAGSAVMSGGSVKDS
+323 DAGSAVMSGGSVTRS
-338 ERYDI
+338 ELYDI
-343 YIGRSATLTVNNTQV
+343 RIGSSATLTVNNTQV
-358 GGTVMN
+358 GGTVLN
-364 MGAITGQGSAEF
+364 MGKITGNGSAKF
-376 TGTVENL
+376 TGTVENS
-383 GYVGAGKIT
+383 GYAVAEIT
-392 GCKIHRIEHRS
+392 GCTIHRIEHRF
-403 PYKGTIENSTWDE
+403 PYKGTIEGSPDE

-422 YRWPAEKIPSAAGES
+422 HRWPKIPSGAGES
-437 ISLKFP
+437 ISLKVP
-443 SYISEPAAM
+443 SYITATME
-452 TNTLVI
+452 NTLVI

-469 GKPVSADTTVTSD
+469 GKPVSADAETSD

-512 NANGGTVTGE
+512 NANGGTVTSE

-529 QATGTPVTKF
+529 QATGTPVTQF

-547 GASVTAGNFMDCT
+547 GASVTAGDFRGCT

-572 IFDRPEPDPEQPG
+572 ILENPEPDPEQPG

-596 IAALAVGTVVVGGG
+596 IAALAVGTAVVGGG

-623 EGFAVPETRRELA
+623 EGFAVPETRQELA

-643 SKPEPASQQTYTDV
+643 GKPEPASQQTYTDV

>member
-1 MPVTGRKNF
+1 MRP
-10 TFKEDFANEKT
+10 
-21 FDQHGSGGQ
+21 
-30 YGSQHHT
+30 
-37 CPCFCIRGG
+37 GG

-66 SEVSSLDQLTYTGN
+66 LEVSSLDQLIYTNN
-80 ECKVRLKENI
+80 ECKVRLTENI
-90 VMTTAVTVNSGN
+90 VMTGAVTVNNGN
-102 RLTIDLNGHT
+102 SLTIDLNGHT
-112 LTAPENDRA
+112 LTALENSRA
-121 FRIQDGALTI
+121 FFIQNGALTI
-131 EDSIGTG
+131 EDSIGGG
-138 VIQGSGTVTSYGGNG
+138 VIQGSGTVNGYG
-153 GAIWMS
+153 GAILMNG
-159 SSDSNNAL
+159 SDSNNAL

-174 RGFTAKYG
+174 SGFTATNG
-182 AGVYMGSGTFHMTGG
+182 AGVSMGNGTFRMTDG
-197 AIQNCLATDG
+197 AIRNCSAT
-207 GLADGGG
+207 DGGG
-214 VYVFGGSFELTDG
+214 VYVFGGSFEMTDG
-227 TISACK
+227 TISACN
-233 ANNAGG
+233 ATNAGG

-268 YASNGK
+268 HASSGE
-274 TASFSMNGSG
+274 TASFSMKGSG
-284 EIKNCNQNGVSVSAI
+284 EIKNCNTDGVSIFAR
-299 GNGTPEFTMD
+299 GNGISKFTMD
-309 GGTIEGS
+309 GGTIEDNG
-316 SGYGVWV
+316 GDGVRV
-323 AAGSAVMSGGSVKDS
+323 DAGSAVMSGGSVKDS
-338 ERYDI
+338 KLYDI
-343 YIGRSATLTVNNTQV
+343 RIGSSATLTVNNTQV
-358 GGTVMN
+358 GGTVLN
-364 MGAITGQGSAEF
+364 LGKITGQGSAEF
-376 TGTVENL
+376 TGTVENS
-383 GYVGAGKIT
+383 GYAVAEIT
-392 GCKIHRIEHRS
+392 GCTIHRIEHRS
-403 PYKGTIENSTWDE
+403 PYKGTIEGSTWDE

-422 YRWPAEKIPSAAGES
+422 RSWPTAKIPSEAGES
-437 ISLKFP
+437 ITLKVSSYLPPVMENSL
-443 SYISEPAAM
+443 
-452 TNTLVI
+452 TI

-469 GKPVSADTTVTSD
+469 GKTLSAKESD
-482 IKIINHGTLT
+482 FKIINHGTLT

-498 GGTLSIPIENDGVL
+498 GGTLSIPIENDGIL
-512 NANGGTVTGE
+512 NANGGTVTSK

-529 QATGTPVTKF
+529 QATGTPVTQF

-547 GASVTAGNFMDCT
+547 GASVTAGDFRDCT

-572 IFDRPEPDPEQPG
+572 IWDNPEPGPEQPG

-596 IAALAVGTVVVGGG
+596 IAALAVGTAVVGGG

-623 EGFAVPETRRELA
+623 EGFAVPETRQELA

-643 SKPEPASQQTYTDV
+643 GKPEPASQQTYTDV

>member
-1 MPVTGRKNF
+1 MRP
-10 TFKEDFANEKT
+10 
-21 FDQHGSGGQ
+21 
-30 YGSQHHT
+30 
-37 CPCFCIRGG
+37 GG

-54 QEIDRQNSSEDY
+54 QEIDRQNSSGDY
-66 SEVSSLDQLTYTGN
+66 SEVSSLDQLTYTNN
-80 ECKVRLKENI
+80 ECKVRLTESI
-90 VMTTAVTVNSGN
+90 VMTGAVTVNNGN

-112 LTAPENDRA
+112 LTAAANSQA
-121 FRIQDGALTI
+121 FRIQNGALTI
-131 EDSIGTG
+131 EDSGSTG
-138 VIQGSGTVTSYGGNG
+138 VIQGSGTVTGNG

-174 RGFTAKYG
+174 RGFTA
-182 AGVYMGSGTFHMTGG
+182 T
-197 AIQNCLATDG
+197 
-207 GLADGGG
+207 DGGG
-214 VYVFGGSFELTDG
+214 VYVSGGSFKMTDG
-227 TISACK
+227 TISTCNAT
-233 ANNAGG
+233 NAGG

-268 YASNGK
+268 LASSGE

-284 EIKNCNQNGVSVSAI
+284 EIKNCNQDGVSIAAI
-299 GNGTPEFTMD
+299 GGTSEFSMS
-309 GGTIEGS
+309 GGTIEDN
-316 SGYGVWV
+316 SGFGVWV
-323 AAGSAVMSGGSVKDS
+323 DNGSAVMSGGSVTRS

-343 YIGRSATLTVNNTQV
+343 YIGSRAALTVKNTQV
-358 GGTVMN
+358 GGTVLN
-364 MGAITGQGSAEF
+364 LGKITGQGSAEF
-376 TGTVENL
+376 TGTVENS
-383 GYVGAGKIT
+383 GYAVAEIT

-422 YRWPAEKIPSAAGES
+422 RSWKIPSGAGES
-437 ISLKFP
+437 ITLKVS
-443 SYISEPAAM
+443 SYLPPVME
-452 TNTLVI
+452 NTLEI
-458 PEGVT
+458 PKGVT

-469 GKPVSADTTVTSD
+469 GKPLSAKESD
-482 IKIINHGTLT
+482 FKIINNGTLT

-512 NANGGTVTGE
+512 NANGGKVTSE
-522 VTNKGTI
+522 VTNRGTI
-529 QATGTPVTKF
+529 QATGTPVTQF
-539 TGTLVNEE
+539 TGTLVNQE
-547 GASVTAGNFMDCT
+547 GASVTAGDFRGCT

-572 IFDRPEPDPEQPG
+572 IWDNPEPGPEQPG

-623 EGFAVPETRRELA
+623 EGFAVPETRQELA

-643 SKPEPASQQTYTDV
+643 GKPEPASQQTYTDV

>member
-1 MPVTGRKNF
+1 MRPG
-10 TFKEDFANEKT
+10 
-21 FDQHGSGGQ
+21 
-30 YGSQHHT
+30 
-37 CPCFCIRGG
+37 GG

-54 QEIDRQNSSEDY
+54 QEIDRQNSSDDY
-66 SEVSSLDQLTYTGN
+66 TEVDSLDKLTYTN
-80 ECKVRLKENI
+80 NVCKIRLAADT
-90 VMTTAVTVNSGN
+90 VMTGAVTVNNGN

-112 LTAPENDRA
+112 LTAAENSRA
-121 FRIQDGALTI
+121 FFIQNGALTI
-131 EDSIGTG
+131 EDSIGGG
-138 VIQGSGTVTSYGGNG
+138 VIQGSGTVNGYG
-153 GAIWMS
+153 GAILMNG
-159 SSDSNNAL
+159 SDSSNAL
-167 TLTGGTI
+167 TLAGGTI

-182 AGVYMGSGTFHMTGG
+182 AGVSMGNGTFRMTGG
-197 AIQNCLATDG
+197 AIRNCSATG
-207 GLADGGG
+207 GKADGGG
-214 VYVFGGSFELTDG
+214 VYVSGGSFEMSDG
-227 TISACK
+227 TISACN
-233 ANNAGG
+233 AANAGG
-239 GVYVSSGSFE
+239 GVYVLSGSFE
-249 MSGGSIE
+249 MSDGSIE

-268 YASNGK
+268 YASSGE
-274 TASFSMNGSG
+274 TASFSMKGSG
-284 EIKNCNQNGVSVSAI
+284 EIKNCNTDGVSIFAR
-299 GNGTPEFTMD
+299 GNGISKFTMD
-309 GGTIEGS
+309 GGTIEDNG
-316 SGYGVWV
+316 GDGVRV
-323 AAGSAVMSGGSVKDS
+323 DAGSAVMSGGSVTCS
-338 ERYDI
+338 ELYDI
-343 YIGRSATLTVNNTQV
+343 RIGSSATLTVNNTQV
-358 GGTVMN
+358 GGTVLN
-364 MGAITGQGSAEF
+364 LGKITGQGSAEF
-376 TGTVENL
+376 TGTVENS
-383 GYVGAGKIT
+383 GYAVAEIT
-392 GCKIHRIEHRS
+392 GCTIHRIEHRS
-403 PYKGTIENSTWDE
+403 PYKGTITDSPCDE

-422 YRWPAEKIPSAAGES
+422 RSWPTAKIPSEAGES
-437 ISLKFP
+437 ITLKVSSYLPPVMENSL
-443 SYISEPAAM
+443 
-452 TNTLVI
+452 TI

-469 GKPVSADTTVTSD
+469 GKTLSAEESD
-482 IKIINHGTLT
+482 FKIINHGTLT
-492 LIDSST
+492 LID
-498 GGTLSIPIENDGVL
+498 GGTDGALSIPIENDGVL
-512 NANGGTVTGE
+512 NANGGTVTSE

-572 IFDRPEPDPEQPG
+572 ILDKPEPDPEQPG

-596 IAALAVGTVVVGGG
+596 IAALAVGTAVVGGG

-623 EGFAVPETRRELA
+623 EGFAVPETRQELA

-643 SKPEPASQQTYTDV
+643 GKPEPASQQTYTDV

>member
-1 MPVTGRKNF
+1 M
-10 TFKEDFANEKT
+10 
-21 FDQHGSGGQ
+21 
-30 YGSQHHT
+30 
-37 CPCFCIRGG
+37 
-46 QQPETVIG
+46 IG
-54 QEIDRQNSSEDY
+54 QEIDRQNSSGDY
-66 SEVSSLDQLTYTGN
+66 LEVSSLDQLTYINN
-80 ECKVRLKENI
+80 ECKVRLTKDI
-90 VMTTAVTVNSGN
+90 VMTKAVTVNNGN
-102 RLTIDLNGHT
+102 SLTIDLNGHT
-112 LTAPENDRA
+112 LTAAANSQA
-121 FRIQDGALTI
+121 FRIQGGALTI

-138 VIQGSGTVTSYGGNG
+138 VIQGSGTVTGNG

-174 RGFTAKYG
+174 RGFTA
-182 AGVYMGSGTFHMTGG
+182 T
-197 AIQNCLATDG
+197 
-207 GLADGGG
+207 DGGG
-214 VYVFGGSFELTDG
+214 VYVDGGSFEMSGG
-227 TISACK
+227 TISACN
-233 ANNAGG
+233 ATNAGG
-239 GVYVSSGSFE
+239 GVYVSSGSFK

-256 NCTAHEG
+256 DCTAHEG

-274 TASFSMNGSG
+274 TASFSMTGGEIQNCNTDGVSIYAIGSG
-284 EIKNCNQNGVSVSAI
+284 TS
-299 GNGTPEFTMD
+299 EFTMT
-309 GGTIEGS
+309 GGTIEDNG
-316 SGYGVWV
+316 GYGVWV
-323 AAGSAVMSGGSVKDS
+323 DNGSAVMSGGSVKGS

-343 YIGRSATLTVNNTQV
+343 YIGSRATLTVNNTPV
-358 GGTVMN
+358 GGTVLN
-364 MGAITGQGSAEF
+364 MGKITGQGSAEF
-376 TGTVENL
+376 TGTVENS
-383 GYVGAGKIT
+383 GYAAAGIT

-403 PYKGTIENSTWDE
+403 PYKGTITDSPCDE

-422 YRWPAEKIPSAAGES
+422 RSWKIPSGAGES
-437 ISLKFP
+437 ITLKVS
-443 SYISEPAAM
+443 SYLPPVME
-452 TNTLVI
+452 NTLEI
-458 PEGVT
+458 PKGVT

-469 GKPVSADTTVTSD
+469 GKPLSAKESD
-482 IKIINHGTLT
+482 FKIINNGTLT
-492 LIDSST
+492 LIDSGT
-498 GGTLSIPIENDGVL
+498 DGTLSIPIENDGVL
-512 NANGGTVTGE
+512 NANGGTVTGK

-529 QATGTPVTKF
+529 KATGTPVTQF
-539 TGTLVNEE
+539 TGTLDNEE
-547 GASVTAGNFMDCT
+547 GASVTAGDFRGCT

-572 IFDRPEPDPEQPG
+572 ILDNPEPDPEQPG
-585 AGSEDGGAGAV
+585 AGSEDGGTGAV
-596 IAALAVGTVVVGGG
+596 IAALAVGTAVVGGG

-623 EGFAVPETRRELA
+623 EGFAVPETRQELA

-643 SKPEPASQQTYTDV
+643 GKPEPASQQTYTDV